1 LDLSRP
7 TRAVAI
13 LALALTSS
21 SCLLK
26 HTAVNYGAKPG
37 PTREAPK
44 LLTTTATIL
53 NQQLADNYNEIQSFI
68 AKSEMIARV
77 GSVYHSAQITELTY
91 SATTTILFRKP
102 AALRLQGHSKVVGT
116 LFDMTSEGGEFH
128 LIIPS
133 KSLFVTGQNSAPATS
148 TNPIENMRPQT
159 LLNAILV
166 KPADLATERI
176 HLQDDT
182 DVDHAWYVLQI
193 ARKGANDTDLPDR
206 SVWFDRLDFH
216 VVRQRIFDE
225 TGLIVSDTKYDKWKA
240 FNGVEFPMHIDAAF
254 KKDGYGTVIDMSDVQ
269 MNDHAPLTD
278 QQFELAKPEGY
289 TVKDLGK

>member
-1 LDLSRP
+1 LDFSRS

-26 HTAVNYGAKPG
+26 HTAVNYGVKPG
-37 PTREAPK
+37 PAAREAPK
-44 LLTTTATIL
+44 LLTTTPAIL
-53 NQQLADNYNEIQSFI
+53 NQQLTENYNAIQSFI

-77 GSVYHSAQITELTY
+77 GSVYHSAQITEVTY

-102 AALRLQGHSKVVGT
+102 AALRLQGHSKVLGT
-116 LFDMTSEGGEFH
+116 LFDISSAGGEFH
-128 LIIPS
+128 LTIPS
-133 KSLFVTGQNSAPATS
+133 KSLYVTGQNSAPATS
-148 TNPIENMRPQT
+148 ENPLENMRPQT
-159 LLNAILV
+159 LLNAIMV
-166 KPADLATERI
+166 RPADLATERI

-206 SVWFDRLDFH
+206 SIWFDRLDFH

-225 TGLIVSDTKYDKWKA
+225 TGLIISDTKYDKWKA
-240 FNGVEFPMHIDAAF
+240 FNGILFPMHIDAAF
-254 KKDGYGTVIDMSDVQ
+254 KKDGYGTVIDVSDVQ
-269 MNDHAPLTD
+269 MNPSLTD
-278 QQFELAKPEGY
+278 QQFELTKPDGY